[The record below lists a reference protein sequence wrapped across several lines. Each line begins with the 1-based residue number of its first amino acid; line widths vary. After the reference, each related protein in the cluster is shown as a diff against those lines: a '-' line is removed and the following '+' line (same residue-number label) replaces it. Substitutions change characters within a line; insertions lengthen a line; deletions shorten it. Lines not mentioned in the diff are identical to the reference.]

1 MNRTTTRT
9 TPAET
14 KLVIC
19 IWHKF
24 TLWQPPPE
32 FAASI
37 RRRWPAMKVVH
48 LPTYDHIVDELPD
61 TDILVGFSLRREQ
74 FSSAKKLKWIHS
86 TAAGVGQLMYPELR
100 QSGIVLTNARGIHS
114 APMAEHILG
123 MLIAMSRRFPDAF
136 RFQRQA
142 HWAQQEIWDAR
153 PFELKG
159 KTLLIV
165 GFGSIG
171 HALARIIQ
179 PIGMRIW
186 GVTRSGRVSDDG
198 KLAERILP
206 AAELHAALPQADFVL
221 LAAPETPDTQR
232 MIGEK
237 ELASMKR
244 SAYLLNVARGTLVDQ
259 NALIAALR
267 AHTIAGAA
275 LDVTEDEPLPSENPL
290 WKLDNV
296 FITPHVSAATD
307 LLWQR
312 QQELLL
318 ENLERW
324 FDGRELLNRVDLQRG
339 Y

>member
-1 MNRTTTRT
+1 MNRTS
-9 TPAET
+9 PGDT

-24 TLWQPPPE
+24 TLWQPPLE
-32 FAASI
+32 FAANI
-37 RRRWPAMKVVH
+37 RRRWPALNVVH
-48 LPTYDHIVDELPD
+48 LPTYDHIADELPD
-61 TDILVGFSLRREQ
+61 TDILVGFSIRRDQ
-74 FSSAKKLKWIHS
+74 FSSAQKLKWIHS
-86 TAAGVGQLMYPELR
+86 TAAGVSQLMYPELR
-100 QSGIVLTNARGIHS
+100 SSGLVVTNARGIHS
-114 APMAEHILG
+114 PPMAEHILG
-123 MLIAMSRRFPDAF
+123 MILSMSRRFPDAS
-136 RFQRQA
+136 RFQRAA
-142 HWAQQEIWDAR
+142 HWAQQDIWDAR

-159 KTLLIV
+159 KILVLV

-171 HALARIIQ
+171 REVARLLQ

-186 GVTRSGRVSDDG
+186 GVTRSGRGDEQF
-198 KLAERILP
+198 AERILP
-206 AAELHAALPQADFVL
+206 AAELAAALPQADFVL
-221 LAAPETPDTQR
+221 LAAPETPETQR

-244 SAYLLNVARGTLVDQ
+244 GAYLLNVARGTLVDQ
-259 NALIAALR
+259 DALIGALR
-267 AHTIAGAA
+267 ARAIAGAA
-275 LDVTEDEPLPSENPL
+275 LDVTEEEPLAPESPL

-312 QQELLL
+312 QGELLL

-324 FDGRELLNRVDLQRG
+324 FDGRELLNRVDLERG

>member
-1 MNRTTTRT
+1 MNRTS
-9 TPAET
+9 PSDT

-24 TLWQPPPE
+24 TLWRPPFE
-32 FAASI
+32 FAESI
-37 RRRWPAMKVVH
+37 RRRWPDMKVVH
-48 LPTYDHIVDELPD
+48 LPTYDRVVGELPD

-74 FSSAKKLKWIHS
+74 FSSAKKLKWIHA
-86 TAAGVGQLMYPELR
+86 TAAGVGQLMYSELR
-100 QSGIVLTNARGIHS
+100 ESGIVLTNARGIHS
-114 APMAEHILG
+114 DPMAEHILG
-123 MLIAMSRRFPDAF
+123 MVIAMSRRFPDAF
-136 RFQRQA
+136 RYQRAA

-159 KTLLIV
+159 KVLLIA

-171 HALARIIQ
+171 QALARIIQ
-179 PIGMRIW
+179 PIGMRVW
-186 GVTRSGRVSDDG
+186 GLTQSGSGDERF
-198 KLAERILP
+198 AERILP
-206 AAELHAALPQADFVL
+206 ASKLRDALPHADFVL
-221 LAAPETPDTQR
+221 LAAPETPETRQ

-259 NALIAALR
+259 SALIAALR
-267 AHTIAGAA
+267 ARTIAGAA
-275 LDVTEDEPLPSENPL
+275 LDVTEEEPLAPENPL
-290 WKLDNV
+290 WKLDNA

-312 QQELLL
+312 QGELLL